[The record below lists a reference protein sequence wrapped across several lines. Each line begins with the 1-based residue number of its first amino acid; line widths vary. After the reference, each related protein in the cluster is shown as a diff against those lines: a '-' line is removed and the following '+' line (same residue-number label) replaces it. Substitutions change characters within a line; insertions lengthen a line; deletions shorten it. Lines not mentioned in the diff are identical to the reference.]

1 VISAIAVK
9 EAGRR
14 RSAASTGRGA
24 LRIVERNVLAYR
36 RMWLAFVTGLFEPL
50 LYLLSIGIGVG
61 GLVGKVP
68 GPGGQPIPY
77 DQFVAPGLMAAAAMN
92 GAVLDTTFNFFFKYK
107 YAHTYDGVIA
117 TPLEPRD
124 IAIGEITWAL
134 MRGAMYSTVFLLT
147 MVVLGDVTSWWA
159 VLAVPVAVL
168 LAFAFAGAG
177 LAATGYMRS
186 WLDFDYVNMAMIP
199 LFLFSAVFFPLSQYS
214 TGLQW
219 IIRFTPLYQGV
230 VLERG
235 LCVGQLHWSMLLN
248 ALYLAVLGTVSLRI
262 AVRRIGFLLKR

>member
-1 VISAIAVK
+1 VTLTTRAVPLPIR
-9 EAGRR
+9 ARYR
-14 RSAASTGRGA
+14 PWR
-24 LRIVERNVLAYR
+24 LVERNLIAYR
-36 RMWLAFVTGLFEPL
+36 RIWYIFLSGFFEPIL
-50 LYLLSIGIGVG
+50 FLFSIGVG
-61 GLVGKVP
+61 VGHLVGGLKV
-68 GPGGQPIPY
+68 GDVTVDY
-77 DQFVAPGLMAAAAMN
+77 STFVAPGLLATAAMN
-92 GAVLDTTFNFFFKYK
+92 GALLDTTFNFFFKYK

-134 MRGAMYSTVFLLT
+134 MRGAIYSTVFLLT

-186 WLDFDYVNMAMIP
+186 WLDFDFVNMAMIP

-214 TGLQW
+214 TAVQW

-235 LCVGQLHWSMLLN
+235 LCVGQLHWTMLLN
-248 ALYLAVLGTVSLRI
+248 ALYLAVMGAVGLRI
-262 AVRRIGFLLKR
+262 AIHRLGILLKH